1 MYAQK
6 ALWLQKENDYLQ
18 NMEKQCHI
26 LHTKYTEQHST
37 YQSLAR
43 SFNIP
48 IIAISALNSLAA
60 VVLNQFIPQD
70 YVSIV
75 NAILSAGTG
84 VLGSIQ
90 LYLKINEKLN
100 NALTSAS
107 TFEKLALKISKEL
120 SIDMKDRTSEGH
132 NFVQECYAEF
142 TLAVEKSNPLP
153 PDPDRNYMALHIHRE
168 PLSPKSRL
176 RSLIDSVRTKSYASS
191 PESSDDIETFRMG
204 S

>member
-1 MYAQK
+1 M
-6 ALWLQKENDYLQ
+6 WLPKENEYLQ

-26 LHTKYTEQHST
+26 LHAKYTEQQEY
-37 YQSLAR
+37 YQYWAR
-43 SFNIP
+43 RFNIP

-60 VVLNQFIPQD
+60 VVLNQFIKQD

-84 VLGSIQ
+84 VLGSVQ
-90 LYLKINEKLN
+90 LYLKITEKLT

-120 SIDMKDRTSEGH
+120 AIDMKDRTSEGH

-142 TLAVEKSNPLP
+142 TLALEKSNPLP
-153 PDPDRNYMALHIHRE
+153 PDPEHNFMAIHIHKE
-168 PLSPKSRL
+168 PLSPKSRF
-176 RSLIDSVRTKSYASS
+176 RGIIDSVRTKSYASS
-191 PESSDDIETFRMG
+191 PDSDDIENFRMG